1 VNNLAAQLLQHAKA
15 GKPPNIALMHLLMAA
30 RDPGEA
36 ADAIHLALDADD
48 PPSIEGLH
56 AVARLWADH
65 PDAWDKVHAV
75 AVDHHVAAVSTDA
88 ALARWS
94 ALYDRLAGMS
104 PEAAVAVYSLGSPE
118 LLKAATSE
126 ITNYLRRKG
135 LLGHDRKLLEI
146 GCGIG
151 RLAEALAPEVGS
163 IAGIDLSAE
172 MIRQARQRCAG
183 HRNVDFAHVSG
194 RGLNGF
200 KDTSFDLVLAVD
212 VFPYMVQAGAEIV
225 ASNMAESARALKD
238 RGTLAIFNFSY
249 GCGDEQERLE
259 VRRYAD
265 QSGFAIVENGTRP
278 FTLWDGTSFLLA
290 KGTSG

>member
-1 VNNLAAQLLQHAKA
+1 MKNLAEQLLQQLKA

-36 ADAIHLALDADD
+36 ADAIRFAWEADD

-65 PDAWDKVHAV
+65 PDAWDKLHAV
-75 AVDHHVAAVSTDA
+75 AVDHHVAAGSPDA
-88 ALARWS
+88 GLARWS
-94 ALYDRLAGMS
+94 ALYDRLAGAS
-104 PEAAVAVYSLGSPE
+104 PEAAVALYSLGSAE
-118 LLKAATSE
+118 LLKAATGE
-126 ITNYLRRKG
+126 VADYLRRKG

-151 RLAEALAPEVGS
+151 RLVEVLAPEVGS

-183 HRNVDFAHVSG
+183 HPNVHLAHVSG
-194 RGLNGF
+194 RELSGF
-200 KDTSFDLVLAVD
+200 GDAVFDLVIAVD
-212 VFPYMVQAGAEIV
+212 VFPYMMQAGAEIV
-225 ASNMAESARALKD
+225 ASNMAESARILKD

-249 GCGDEQERLE
+249 GCGDEWEQLK
-259 VRRYAD
+259 VRRFAN
-265 QSGFAIVENGTRP
+265 QSGFAIIENGTRP
-278 FTLWDGTSFLLA
+278 FKLWDGTSFLLA
-290 KGTSG
+290 KETSG